1 MKFVAFACICVVLM
15 KPVLNHVS
23 TGHGVKRARQVR
35 QVANWRDWQWYLS
48 DTPVSMNVKSVWEAG
63 YTGEGILVAVVDD
76 GVKITHPGLKPN
88 VNLNASFDFL
98 DNRNIT
104 SNYSPGSHGT
114 MCAGIIAGGKNTCGM
129 GVAFGAKISSIRV
142 LASNRRST
150 DQSESMGLSY
160 KSDMVDIYSS
170 SWGPGDMGWQVAGPG
185 PRLKEALEKGT
196 RLGRHGK
203 GSIYVFSAGNGG
215 IAGDSCAFN
224 GYVNS
229 IRTIA
234 ISAVNWDGSVPAFA
248 EQCAAIMAVTYG
260 QDMFPVRNLV
270 PPMITTQGA
279 NDCTERFPGSS
290 GPAALASGIIALV
303 LQAKPDLA
311 WRDIQHLIA
320 RSSQPLRPPISNSCR
335 RCQRPSW
342 INNAAGLTV
351 SSHFGFGLMDASRM
365 IQYALE
371 WHTVPPQLSCETT
384 LNVSNASS
392 SRLIIPSRGDLQL
405 TLSMRQD
412 NCSIQYLEHMQIEV
426 SLRFPR
432 RGYVEMLST
441 SPSGTRSK
449 LLYSRMMDSLTG
461 YKYFTNWRVSSLHYW
476 GERPFGDWNITIR
489 NARPWNIGKGRLF
502 GLKLI
507 LYGTDEDPL
516 ANNQHVNMETKTI
529 ETVKITLREA
539 EIPIHGRYSQWSY
552 WDWCSRAC
560 GGGTQKRFRSCTNPP
575 PKNGGRNCIGLASE
589 SRSCNTQR
597 CPVHGRWSPWGSW
610 SQCVVTCGAGYKQRR
625 RTCTNPAPAHGGR
638 DCFGN
643 YVQSKNCYLNPC
655 PPVDG
660 GYSPW
665 TSWSQCS
672 ATCNSTNGTQ
682 HRNRF
687 CTNPPPANGGKLC
700 IGSNR
705 ETQMCNNSNA
715 CSTPVCKNTAPDQTC
730 QQWSIRGNCAIARV
744 KNWCKK
750 TCGGCQA
757 CTNKVSDSDCRAWLS
772 VGHCSNPSVRALC
785 KKTCGPC

>member
-1 MKFVAFACICVVLM
+1 MKFVTFACVCFVVIKL
-15 KPVLNHVS
+15 VLSDVS
-23 TGHGVKRARQVR
+23 GQWEKKVRQVR
-35 QVANWRDWQWYLS
+35 QVANWRDWPWYLS
-48 DTPVSMNVKSVWEAG
+48 DTPVSMNVKSAWEAG
-63 YTGEGILVAVVDD
+63 YIGEGILVAVVDD
-76 GVKITHPGLKPN
+76 GVNVTHPDLKPN

-104 SNYSPGSHGT
+104 SNHSPGSHGT
-114 MCAGIIAGGKNTCGM
+114 MCAGIIAGGNSGKCGM

-150 DQSESMGLSY
+150 DQSESQGLSY
-160 KSDMVDIYSS
+160 KNDMVDIYSS
-170 SWGPGDMGWQVAGPG
+170 SWGPGDMGWRVAGPG

-260 QDMFPVRNLV
+260 QDMFLVRNLV
-270 PPMITTQGA
+270 PPMITAEGA

-303 LQAKPDLA
+303 LQANPDLA

-320 RSSQPLRPPISNSCR
+320 RSSKPLHPPISSSCR
-335 RCQRPSW
+335 RCERPSW
-342 INNAAGLTV
+342 RNNAANLTV
-351 SSHFGFGLMDASRM
+351 SSYFGFGLMDASRM
-365 IQYALE
+365 IEYAKD
-371 WHTVPPQLSCETT
+371 WHTVPPQLACETT

-392 SRLIIPSRGDLQL
+392 RLIIPSHGDLQL

-412 NCSIQYLEHMQIEV
+412 NCSIQYLEHMQVEV

-441 SPSGTRSK
+441 SPSGTQSK

-489 NARPWNIGKGRLF
+489 NARRWNVGKGRVL

-507 LYGTDEDPL
+507 LYGTEEDPL
-516 ANNQHVNMETKTI
+516 ANNQHVNRETKTI
-529 ETVKITLREA
+529 ETVNITLRET

-552 WDWCSRAC
+552 WSWCSRTC
-560 GGGTQKRFRSCTNPP
+560 GGGIRRRFRSCTNPP
-575 PKNGGRNCIGLASE
+575 PKNGGRHCIGPAIE

-597 CPVHGRWSPWGSW
+597 CP
-610 SQCVVTCGAGYKQRR
+610 
-625 RTCTNPAPAHGGR
+625 
-638 DCFGN
+638 
-643 YVQSKNCYLNPC
+643 
-655 PPVDG
+655 
-660 GYSPW
+660 
-665 TSWSQCS
+665 
-672 ATCNSTNGTQ
+672 
-682 HRNRF
+682 
-687 CTNPPPANGGKLC
+687 
-700 IGSNR
+700 
-705 ETQMCNNSNA
+705 
-715 CSTPVCKNTAPDQTC
+715 
-730 QQWSIRGNCAIARV
+730 
-744 KNWCKK
+744 
-750 TCGGCQA
+750 A
-757 CTNKVSDSDCRAWLS
+757 CTNELRDSSCQAWLS
-772 VGHCSNPSVRALC
+772 GGYCSDPLIRGLC
-785 KKTCGPC
+785 KKTCGSC

>member
-1 MKFVAFACICVVLM
+1 MKFVTFACICVVVIKL
-15 KPVLNHVS
+15 VLSHVS
-23 TGHGVKRARQVR
+23 GQGVKERRLLWEKKARQVR

-76 GVKITHPGLKPN
+76 GVKIIHPDLKPN

-104 SNYSPGSHGT
+104 SIYSPGSHGT
-114 MCAGIIAGGKNTCGM
+114 MCAGIIAGGNNENCGM
-129 GVAFGAKISSIRV
+129 GVAFDAKISSIRV
-142 LASNRRST
+142 LARNRRST
-150 DQSESMGLSY
+150 DQSESKGLSY

-215 IAGDSCAFN
+215 ITGDSCAFN

-270 PPMITTQGA
+270 PPMITAKGA
-279 NDCTERFPGSS
+279 NDCTEKFPGSS

-320 RSSQPLRPPISNSCR
+320 RSSKPLRPPISNSCW
-335 RCQRPSW
+335 RCQRRPSW
-342 INNAAGLTV
+342 RNNAAGLSV

-365 IQYALE
+365 IEYAQE
-371 WHTVPPQLSCETT
+371 WHNVPQQLSCETT

-392 SRLIIPSRGDLQL
+392 SWPIIPSRGDLQL

-412 NCSIQYLEHMQIEV
+412 NCSIQYLEHMQVEV

-432 RGYVEMLST
+432 RGYVEILST

-461 YKYFTNWRVSSLHYW
+461 YKNFTNWRVSSLHYW

-489 NARPWNIGKGRLF
+489 NAKPWNIGKGRVF

-507 LYGTDEDPL
+507 LYGTEEDPL
-516 ANNQHVNMETKTI
+516 ANNQHVNRETKTI
-529 ETVKITLREA
+529 ETVNITLHETV
-539 EIPIHGRYSQWSY
+539 IPIHGRYSQWGY
-552 WDWCSRAC
+552 WGLCSRTC
-560 GGGTQKRFRSCTNPP
+560 GGGTQKRIRSCTNPP
-575 PKNGGRNCIGLASE
+575 PKNGGRECSGLASE

-597 CPVHGRWSPWGSW
+597 C
-610 SQCVVTCGAGYKQRR
+610 
-625 RTCTNPAPAHGGR
+625 
-638 DCFGN
+638 
-643 YVQSKNCYLNPC
+643 
-655 PPVDG
+655 PVDG

-682 HRNRF
+682 HRYRS
-687 CTNPPPANGGKLC
+687 CTNPPPANGGKRC

-705 ETQMCNNSNA
+705 ETQMCNNSA
-715 CSTPVCKNTAPDQTC
+715 PCSTPVYRTSVCKNTAPDQHC
-730 QQWSIRGNCAIARV
+730 QQWSDSGSCSIARV

-750 TCGGCQA
+750 ACGGCQA
-757 CTNKVSDSDCRAWLS
+757 CTNKASDNKCQAWLS
-772 VGHCSNPSVRALC
+772 DGHCSNPFVRGSC
-785 KKTCGPC
+785 EKTCGPC